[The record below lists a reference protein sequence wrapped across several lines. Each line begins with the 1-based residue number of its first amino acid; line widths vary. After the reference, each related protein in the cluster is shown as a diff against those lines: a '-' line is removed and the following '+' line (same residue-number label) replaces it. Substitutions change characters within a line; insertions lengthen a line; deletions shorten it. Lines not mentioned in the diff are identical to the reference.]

1 VDAIHLRPCIKKAKS
16 TNNIQEIETLME
28 YFDDF
33 DAQVQCE
40 DFYNEDDFEA
50 VDDYRHEFDGWDDA
64 PDDPEWVS
72 ESN

>member
-1 VDAIHLRPCIKKAKS
+1 
-16 TNNIQEIETLME
+16 ME

-50 VDDYRHEFDGWDDA
+50 YNQREADDYRHEFDGWDDA
-64 PDDPEWVS
+64 PDDPEWVY